1 MIGSVLQLLISG
13 IAMGCIYG
21 LVGIEYTLVWNSTGL
36 INFAHDKLIM
46 LGAYVFAGT
55 FIVKMGVNPIIGVL
69 ATLIVMFLFGS
80 AVAIGI
86 FNPLRNKPTIFA
98 VMGTVLL
105 GRVISEAVR
114 LIWGPTPFTL
124 PTFLHGIVHIGN
136 IVVATANIWIIVVS
150 AVLVI
155 GLTIFFRTTR
165 TGKAMRCVQHNKT
178 AAALMGIDVTRNIIF
193 TIGLSAMVCTL
204 IGIMVIP
211 LFTIDGTIGSMIGLK
226 GFASGLVGGFGYLP
240 GTVVGGIII
249 GIVENMSTIII
260 PATYKDVVAFIL
272 MVSFL
277 LIEPSGLLGHGKN
290 QSR

>member
-1 MIGSVLQLLISG
+1 
-13 IAMGCIYG
+13 MGCIYG

-55 FIVKMGVNPIIGVL
+55 FIVKMGVNPIIGVF

-204 IGIMVIP
+204 IGILVIP

-240 GTVVGGIII
+240 GTVVGGMII

>member
-1 MIGSVLQLLISG
+1 
-13 IAMGCIYG
+13 MGCIYG

-69 ATLIVMFLFGS
+69 VTLIVMFLFGS

>member
-1 MIGSVLQLLISG
+1 
-13 IAMGCIYG
+13 MGCIYG

-277 LIEPSGLLGHGKN
+277 LIKPSGLLGHGKN

>member
-1 MIGSVLQLLISG
+1 
-13 IAMGCIYG
+13 
-21 LVGIEYTLVWNSTGL
+21 
-36 INFAHDKLIM
+36 
-46 LGAYVFAGT
+46 
-55 FIVKMGVNPIIGVL
+55 
-69 ATLIVMFLFGS
+69 
-80 AVAIGI
+80 
-86 FNPLRNKPTIFA
+86 
-98 VMGTVLL
+98 MGTVLL

>member
-1 MIGSVLQLLISG
+1 MMGSVLQLLISG
-13 IAMGCIYG
+13 IAMGYIYG
-21 LVGIEYTLVWNSTGL
+21 LVGIEFTLVWNSTGL
-36 INFAHDKLIM
+36 INFAHDKFIM
-46 LGAYVFAGT
+46 LGAYVFAAS

-80 AVAIGI
+80 AIAIGI
-86 FNPLRNKPTIFA
+86 FNPLRNMPDIFA

-124 PTFLHGIVHIGN
+124 PTFLHGIIHIGN
-136 IVVATANIWIIVVS
+136 IVIATANIWIIVVS
-150 AVLVI
+150 TILVI
-155 GLTIFFRTTR
+155 GLQIFFKTTK

-193 TIGLSAMVCTL
+193 TVGLSAMVCTL

-211 LFTIDGTIGSMIGLK
+211 LFTIDQTIGNMVGLK
-226 GFASGLVGGFGYLP
+226 GFASGVIGGFGYLP
-240 GTVVGGIII
+240 GTIVGGMII
-249 GIVENMSTIII
+249 GIVENISTIII
-260 PATYKDVVAFIL
+260 PSIYKDAVAFVL
-272 MVSFL
+272 MMSFL

>member
-1 MIGSVLQLLISG
+1 
-13 IAMGCIYG
+13 MGCIYG

>member
-1 MIGSVLQLLISG
+1 
-13 IAMGCIYG
+13 MGCIYG

-204 IGIMVIP
+204 IGILVIP

-240 GTVVGGIII
+240 GTVVGGMII

-277 LIEPSGLLGHGKN
+277 LIEPAGLLGHGKN

>member
-1 MIGSVLQLLISG
+1 
-13 IAMGCIYG
+13 MGCIYG

-204 IGIMVIP
+204 IGILVIP